1 MVLLGSLGMFVFL
14 MRTIPFNQYS
24 RSQAWRHPNQSTV
37 GTMPP
42 SQYTGKDPE
51 EMTIEGE
58 LRPEVTGGTGSIE
71 ALRMMAATGKPYT
84 LIMGHGKIM
93 GSYVITN
100 IQERGSQLNQDGSAR
115 AIAFSMSLKKVS
127 DKSLGLEGAALNVAV
142 SVVRNLTGI

>member
-24 RSQAWRHPNQSTV
+24 RSQAWKHPNQATV

-42 SQYTGKDPE
+42 AQFTGKDPE
-51 EMTIEGE
+51 EMTIEAE

-115 AIAFSMSLKKVS
+115 ALSFSMNLKKVS
-127 DKSLGLEGAALNVAV
+127 DSALGLEGAALNVAV

>member
-24 RSQAWRHPNQSTV
+24 RSQAWKHPNQATV

-42 SQYTGKDPE
+42 AQFTGKDPE

-84 LIMGHGKIM
+84 PNHGPRQNH
-93 GSYVITN
+93 G
-100 IQERGSQLNQDGSAR
+100 QLRHHKHPRAR
-115 AIAFSMSLKKVS
+115 PPTES
-127 DKSLGLEGAALNVAV
+127 
-142 SVVRNLTGI
+142 